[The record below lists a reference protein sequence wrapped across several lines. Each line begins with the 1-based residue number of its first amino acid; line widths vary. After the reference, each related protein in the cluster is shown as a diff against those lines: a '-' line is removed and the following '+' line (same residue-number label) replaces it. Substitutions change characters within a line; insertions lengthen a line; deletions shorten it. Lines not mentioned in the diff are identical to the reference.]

1 MTGLLDYQEAQALRD
16 LLRRAHEGPSE
27 ATLAAAPAALLDRC
41 ARPQVVELLYP
52 WGSRRLLR
60 PRMVRGLIRA
70 ALDRG
75 ELATDA
81 PRPADASPLWAP
93 PDWAWVWRPDT
104 ASGPGAPP
112 DQAILDRLTPPTAPV
127 EWTMAHA
134 DPEPDQ
140 EGDAPEEAP
149 RGRAPGTGTRDERSE
164 GVDLHQIA
172 RELGVSHQRVSQIEA
187 EALAKIRRLA
197 PWLLDHLTG
206 ATTRPKIKA
215 PPREK
220 DPQPMAKDLPDDDKP
235 TDTPTPYGALRSR
248 VLAALCR
255 HPEGVVVKAL
265 APEVGTHQSTV
276 RSTLQ
281 RALREGT
288 AARQGQLW
296 LPTATTATAP
306 PSVRPR
312 PPIPQPGQR
321 HREGKLLILDA
332 LAARGGQRHG
342 ELLAETGLP
351 PATLSREMRRLIEAG
366 RVVKAGQT
374 YSLATAPAAVAAPPA
389 PAPAP
394 KAPPPRPAAPVAVA
408 VAPTGRLAAARAAV
422 AALSP
427 EELDAL
433 LASLA
438 PVVEARRALDAALAG
453 LRA

>member
-52 WGSRRLLR
+52 WGARRLLR
-60 PRMVRGLIRA
+60 PRMVRGLLRA

-104 ASGPGAPP
+104 AAGPGTPP

-140 EGDAPEEAP
+140 EDDAPEDAP
-149 RGRAPGTGTRDERSE
+149 RGRAPGAWLRGDHAE

-187 EALAKIRRLA
+187 QALAKIRRAA

-206 ATTRPKIKA
+206 ATTRPKIKIPA
-215 PPREK
+215 PTPE

-235 TDTPTPYGALRSR
+235 TADTPTSYGALRAR

-265 APEVGTHQSTV
+265 APEVGAHQSTV

-332 LAARGGQRHG
+332 LGARGGQRHG

-366 RVVKAGQT
+366 RVQKAGQT
-374 YSLATAPAAVAAPPA
+374 YSLASVAAPPA

-394 KAPPPRPAAPVAVA
+394 KAPVPRPAAPVAIA
-408 VAPTGRLAAARAAV
+408 APTGRLAAARAAV
-422 AALSP
+422 AALTP

-433 LASLA
+433 LAQLA
-438 PVVEARRALDAALAG
+438 TVVEARRALDAAMAG
-453 LRA
+453 LLGVA

>member
-1 MTGLLDYQEAQALRD
+1 MAD
-16 LLRRAHEGPSE
+16 
-27 ATLAAAPAALLDRC
+27 LAAALATRARWSEQGLKVLRHQHRLTPESLSAELRRLAA
-41 ARPQVVELLYP
+41 AGVVEL
-52 WGSRRLLR
+52 SRD
-60 PRMVRGLIRA
+60 PRGLLVVRPTTRREAPEPAPVEITTPA
-70 ALDRG
+70 EEGAVLD
-75 ELATDA
+75 A
-81 PRPADASPLWAP
+81 RPCPDCGTGCRDGACRCDDEPTP
-93 PDWAWVWRPDT
+93 PE
-104 ASGPGAPP
+104 
-112 DQAILDRLTPPTAPV
+112 PPTAPASRCPDCGLLGCPVTHAATTATATPAPAV
-127 EWTMAHA
+127 E
-134 DPEPDQ
+134 EPPQ
-140 EGDAPEEAP
+140 PP
-149 RGRAPGTGTRDERSE
+149 
-164 GVDLHQIA
+164 
-172 RELGVSHQRVSQIEA
+172 
-187 EALAKIRRLA
+187 EALAKIRRAA

-366 RVVKAGQT
+366 RVTKAGQT
-374 YSLATAPAAVAAPPA
+374 YSLAAPVAVAAPPA